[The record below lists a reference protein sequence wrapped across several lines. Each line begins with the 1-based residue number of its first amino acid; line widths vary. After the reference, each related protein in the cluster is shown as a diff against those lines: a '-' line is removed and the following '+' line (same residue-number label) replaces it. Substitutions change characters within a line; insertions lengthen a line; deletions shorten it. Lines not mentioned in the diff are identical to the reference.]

1 LLLFDDEGLNALGGL
16 ASGWIQA
23 GEDIPAYPAAVDR
36 AIMQLRNV
44 GKKEPGLQ
52 VRSA

>member
-36 AIMQLRNV
+36 AIVQLRNA
-44 GKKEPGLQ
+44 GKKELGL
-52 VRSA
+52 

>member
-23 GEDIPAYPAAVDR
+23 GGIPAYPAAVDR
-36 AIMQLRNV
+36 AIMQLRNA
-44 GKKEPGLQ
+44 GKKELGL
-52 VRSA
+52 